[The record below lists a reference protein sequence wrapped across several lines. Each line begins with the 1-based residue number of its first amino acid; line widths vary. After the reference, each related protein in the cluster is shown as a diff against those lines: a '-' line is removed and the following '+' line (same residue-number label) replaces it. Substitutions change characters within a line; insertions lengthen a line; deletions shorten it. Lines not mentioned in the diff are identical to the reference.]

1 MDFHNIGFLI
11 FWFYL
16 DILDMIDIVI
26 SINQLLTQRCGHL
39 IPETRAIL
47 LYLQHTVITGG
58 NVYIQL
64 YSTLR
69 CD

>member
-11 FWFYL
+11 FWLYL

-26 SINQLLTQRCGHL
+26 SINQLLTQRCGHF

-47 LYLQHTVITGG
+47 PYLQATVITGTD
-58 NVYIQL
+58 V
-64 YSTLR
+64 
-69 CD
+69 